1 MSIVSRWQAIIAL
14 LLFGTG
20 GAIQAQTGYDDP
32 SGRVGRINHM
42 KGDVSYSPSGEDE
55 WLQAARNRPVISGD
69 RLWTG
74 RGARLELQMGSAA
87 VRLDG
92 QTSFELLDLDD
103 RFAQFQ
109 VSQGAVNLTIRRL
122 REQQDFEIATPNLVF
137 TTDVA
142 GRYRID
148 FEPETQETTV
158 TVWRGRGEVYGDDG
172 NLHIE
177 AGESVRFYGNDLAD
191 YDVRNVSHSDSFDRY
206 CLDRDQVLERSV
218 SLRYLDDDVIGYV
231 DLDLHGRWYAERN
244 YGNVW
249 YPNQVAND
257 WAPYRDGHWVWQ
269 EPWGWTWVDNA
280 VWGFAPSH
288 YGRWIHLSGR
298 WGWIPGPRNVRPI
311 YAPALVAFVGGRNW
325 SLSVS
330 FGNRS
335 PVGWFPLGPRE
346 PYYPSYRASRD
357 YFTRVN
363 VNNTTIN
370 TTIINNT
377 YNNYASGQFQT
388 NQVYANRTVQGAL
401 TAVPSEVF
409 VNARPVRGAM
419 LALDQRALST
429 GSLTRMAAIAPS
441 QRSVLGA
448 DSAARVRP
456 ERQVFDRSVM
466 VRTAPPAEQQ
476 SFQDRSQQLQ
486 RNPGLVPEP
495 TPRGNTNHS
504 ASDENRNVRVL
515 LDSPAMRTDMRESDK
530 PVPERRSLGDPQR
543 PNPQVNPN
551 NPGVDSQR
559 IQAEQQ
565 ERQRQTDQQE
575 QQRQSEQAR
584 QAEQQNRQAEQ
595 SRQVEQQNRQAEQAR
610 QVEQQNMQAEQARQ
624 VEQQN
629 RQAEQQ
635 NRQAEQARLIEQQNR
650 DAEQARQ
657 AEQQAREAE
666 AQRQSEQRPIKPE
679 RDQTP
684 RGKEPR
690 SDRDRAEGEED
701 EDDDKK
707 DSKGKNPRKD
717 APRDNAS
724 SASPLA

>member
-1 MSIVSRWQAIIAL
+1 MYIVSRWQAIFGL
-14 LLFGTG
+14 LLLCSGS
-20 GAIQAQTGYDDP
+20 ALQAQSGYDDP

-74 RGARLELQMGSAA
+74 RGGRLELQMGSAA
-87 VRLDG
+87 VRLDAE
-92 QTSFELLDLDD
+92 TSFELLDLDD

-109 VSQGAVNLTIRRL
+109 VSQGAANLTIRRL
-122 REQQDFEIATPNLVF
+122 REQQTFEIATPNLVF

-148 FEPETQETTV
+148 FEPGTQETTV

-191 YDVRNVSHSDSFDRY
+191 YDIRNIPRSDGFDRY
-206 CLDRDQVLERSV
+206 CLDRDQLLERSV
-218 SLRYLDDDVIGYV
+218 SLRYLDDDLIGYV

-280 VWGFAPSH
+280 PWGFAPSH

-298 WGWIPGPRNVRPI
+298 WGWIPGPRNVRPT

-325 SLSVS
+325 SLSVG
-330 FGNRS
+330 FGDRS

-363 VNNTTIN
+363 VSNTTIN

-377 YNNYASGQFQT
+377 YNNFASGRFQT

-419 LALDQRALST
+419 LTLDQRALST
-429 GSLTRMAAIAPS
+429 ASLTRTAAIAPS

-448 DSAARVRP
+448 DGAARQKP
-456 ERQVFDRSVM
+456 ERQVFDRSVI
-466 VRTAPPAEQQ
+466 VRTAPPVEQQ

-486 RNPGLVPEP
+486 RNPGMVPDRP
-495 TPRGNTNHS
+495 QPNTVSRG
-504 ASDENRNVRVL
+504 ASEENRHVRL
-515 LDSPAMRTDMRESDK
+515 LQDSPAMRTNMRDEESGAESKPQIDRPESDK
-530 PVPERRSLGDPQR
+530 PVPERR
-543 PNPQVNPN
+543 
-551 NPGVDSQR
+551 
-559 IQAEQQ
+559 QQ
-565 ERQRQTDQQE
+565 GNQQGPLRQTE
-575 QQRQSEQAR
+575 QVR

-595 SRQVEQQNRQAEQAR
+595 T
-610 QVEQQNMQAEQARQ
+610 
-624 VEQQN
+624 

-635 NRQAEQARLIEQQNR
+635 NRQAEQT
-650 DAEQARQ
+650 RQ
-657 AEQQAREAE
+657 AEQQSRQVEQTIQAE
-666 AQRQSEQRPIKPE
+666 QQNRQAEQTRQAEQRPIRPE
-679 RDQTP
+679 RDETP
-684 RGKEPR
+684 RGKDPQSER
-690 SDRDRAEGEED
+690 GHDDTGIDEE
-701 EDDDKK
+701 DKK
-707 DSKGKNPRKD
+707 DSKGKSKKD
-717 APRDNAS
+717 D
-724 SASPLA
+724 